1 MLKIQRGVARLIL
14 QLQKI
19 SKIFFHKKNISV
31 RVYLIQLFDISHNFR
46 VRNFND
52 HLAVHSL
59 LVVHDLIYLISLG
72 KSIDE
77 NHVCLDVDECSDFN
91 DGQEICPNGRCINRD
106 PGYICVCNPG
116 FIPSQDQKTCLDA
129 R

>member
-1 MLKIQRGVARLIL
+1 MPLF
-14 QLQKI
+14 QKQF
-19 SKIFFHKKNISV
+19 KFFE
-31 RVYLIQLFDISHNFR
+31 
-46 VRNFND
+46 
-52 HLAVHSL
+52 
-59 LVVHDLIYLISLG
+59 G
-72 KSIDE
+72 KSINE